1 MDFLDYKYAL
11 VTGAS
16 SGIGREYAVQL
27 AARGYGV
34 VLVSNQ
40 DEANRVVAE
49 QIAAEYKVPTF
60 PYYMDL
66 TADGAAKQLWKWTI
80 EQRLEVEVLVCNAGI
95 LLFGRM
101 VAMSTEK
108 LQNIVTLHCTS
119 TTLLCRYFGE
129 AMCAR
134 KRGFILLMSSS
145 AAWMPYPSIAA
156 YAATKAYLRSFSRAI
171 HGEMAME
178 GVRVTAVFPG
188 AVDTPLYQL
197 SEKMRRRL
205 VWWGVMSTP
214 QYIARKGLSALFK
227 GRYRC
232 IPGIF
237 TKISLVACRL
247 IPACVIRSLLRI
259 PAVRR
264 LIG

>member
-1 MDFLDYKYAL
+1 MDFSNYKYAV

-16 SGIGREYAVQL
+16 SGIGYEYAAQL

-40 DEANRVVAE
+40 DADNRTAADR
-49 QIAAEYKVPTF
+49 IAAEYKVPTL
-60 PYYMDL
+60 PYYLDL
-66 TADGAAKQLWKWTI
+66 TADGAAEQLWRWTVD
-80 EQRLEVEVLVCNAGI
+80 RGLEVEVLICNAGI

-101 VAMSTEK
+101 AAMSAEK
-108 LQNIVTLHCTS
+108 LHNIVALHCAT

-129 AMCAR
+129 AMCNR

-145 AAWMPYPSIAA
+145 TAWMPYPSIAA
-156 YAATKAYLRSFSRAI
+156 YAATKAYLRSFSSAL
-171 HGEMAME
+171 HGEMGMD
-178 GVRVTAVFPG
+178 GVRVTAIFPG

-197 SEKMRRRL
+197 SEKVRRRL

-214 QYIARKGLSALFK
+214 QYIARKGLSALFR
-227 GRYRC
+227 GRCRC

-237 TKISLVACRL
+237 TKVSLLVCRL

-259 PAVRR
+259 PAVKR

>member
-16 SGIGREYAVQL
+16 SGIGREYAAQL

-60 PYYMDL
+60 PYCLDL
-66 TADGAAKQLWKWTI
+66 TTDGAAEQLWRWTT
-80 EQRLEVEVLVCNAGI
+80 EQGLEVEVLVCNAGI

-101 VAMSTEK
+101 ATMSAEK
-108 LQNIVTLHCTS
+108 LQNIVALHCTT

-145 AAWMPYPSIAA
+145 SAWMPYPSIAA
-156 YAATKAYLRSFSRAI
+156 YAATKAYLRSFSRAL
-171 HGEMAME
+171 HGEMGMY

-205 VWWGVMSTP
+205 VWWGIMATP
-214 QYIARKGLSALFK
+214 QYIAKKGLSALFK
-227 GRYRC
+227 GRYQC

-237 TKISLVACRL
+237 TKVSLLACRL

-259 PAVRR
+259 PAVKR